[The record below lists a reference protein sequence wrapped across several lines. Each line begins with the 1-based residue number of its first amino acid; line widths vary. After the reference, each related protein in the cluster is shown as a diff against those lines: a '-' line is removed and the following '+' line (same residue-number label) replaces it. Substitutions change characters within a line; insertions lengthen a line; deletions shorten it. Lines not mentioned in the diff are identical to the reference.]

1 MQSSNFTL
9 RICNLLER
17 GYNSTVH
24 GKADKRSEL
33 TTLQMDLDLHKY
45 PGS

>member
-9 RICNLLER
+9 CICKLLEQ

-24 GKADKRSEL
+24 GSEL
-33 TTLQMDLDLHKY
+33 TSLQMDLDLHKF